1 MARRRRKNI
10 FIVLSLLTVVAILPA
25 YLRAFTLSSASEAPT
40 LNIGDTVIVN
50 EAAYT
55 LRLPYANVMLL
66 RVASPK
72 RGDMVQLLLPDRP
85 SLGFKRVLGLPGE
98 RVEMKENRVCIDGRA
113 VPLQPLSRV
122 AFDWVAAIN
131 RIGST
136 VANEDGHWISFTP
149 GKSRYRDYPAI
160 QLGPHQY
167 FLIGD
172 NRDESADSR
181 IWGPVSED
189 RILGKTILTFRTQR
203 RVQN

>member
-1 MARRRRKNI
+1 MARWLKKSVR
-10 FIVLSLLTVVAILPA
+10 VALLLLTVVAALPA
-25 YLRAFTLSSASEAPT
+25 YLRPFRLAAGSEAPT
-40 LNIGDTVIVN
+40 LNIGDTVVVN

-55 LRLPYANVMLL
+55 LRLPYANVTLL
-66 RVASPK
+66 RIGSPK

-98 RVEMKENRVCIDGRA
+98 NVELKENRVIINGRA
-113 VPLQPLSRV
+113 LPLQPLNRA

-131 RIGST
+131 GIGSA

-149 GKSRYRDYPAI
+149 GKSRYRDHPAI
-160 QLGPHQY
+160 QLGPRQY

-181 IWGPVSED
+181 MWGPISEN
-189 RILGKTILTFRTQR
+189 RILGKAILTFRR
-203 RVQN
+203 K